1 MQNRFLHYIMNTSDM
16 EGDVLMTERE
26 ELEMWKKMYLRT
38 VRGMEDAIQ
47 VLTRAEEE
55 AEALYI
61 EAGLPGE
68 SRGDGK
74 S

>member
-1 MQNRFLHYIMNTSDM
+1 
-16 EGDVLMTERE
+16 MTERE
-26 ELEMWKKMYLRT
+26 ELEMWKKMYLRA